1 MAIDEEQTENKTKK
15 FLLEDNSR
23 IILMIKFVFVLSIIV
38 TLITSIAGVYEYK
51 PILFAFFM
59 LIVLS
64 LAVGCITVVQI
75 IKYAESCHT
84 EDKVFNISNER
95 IAIILGEL
103 LGLTLATSIFCI
115 ISIILASSIYGIKTL
130 FGI

>member
-15 FLLEDNSR
+15 FLLEDNTR

-64 LAVGCITVVQI
+64 LAVGCIAVVQI
-75 IKYAESCHT
+75 IKCAEACHT

-95 IAIILGEL
+95 IAIILGES
-103 LGLTLATSIFCI
+103 LGLILATSVFCI